1 MSFFFVHTWV
11 GTIPSW
17 TYTTTTLIC
26 FSSAMQNANDTVRAT
41 VSISRRYFIIVRTQT
56 KLCHTEFI
64 ARMASVRYL
73 HLISVIIAL
82 LVGLSICFPLN
93 VNSNFVKKISRSSD
107 HNTPFSL
114 RAASVGSSNLNVM
127 VAASNNVT
135 EMKEQ
140 SLSNDLTDNK
150 KQPSAILKVAV
161 ISVVSMIVILLIAA
175 TTGRFGSIDITS
187 LLEKTVTKVGAL
199 GPYGYLYFALIYVL
213 AEITCIPAIPLAAS
227 SGVLFGLIPGFLI
240 VLASATSAACISFF
254 IGRTLVREWALKMA
268 NGNRQWQAID
278 SAIQKQGFKVIL
290 LLRVAPLFPFSIV
303 NYLYGLTSVDFW
315 SYFTATLLGFAPG
328 TLAIV
333 YAGTAGKALFSEG
346 LSGFPWYLYVVAGL
360 GLALFGK
367 IVTKF
372 ATDTIAVEYENPETT
387 SLPVKSA

>member
-1 MSFFFVHTWV
+1 
-11 GTIPSW
+11 
-17 TYTTTTLIC
+17 
-26 FSSAMQNANDTVRAT
+26 
-41 VSISRRYFIIVRTQT
+41 
-56 KLCHTEFI
+56 
-64 ARMASVRYL
+64 
-73 HLISVIIAL
+73 
-82 LVGLSICFPLN
+82 
-93 VNSNFVKKISRSSD
+93 VKKISRSSS
-107 HNTPFSL
+107 HKNPFSL
-114 RAASVGSSNLNVM
+114 RAASVGPSHLNVM

-333 YAGTAGKALFSEG
+333 YAGTAGKALFSDG